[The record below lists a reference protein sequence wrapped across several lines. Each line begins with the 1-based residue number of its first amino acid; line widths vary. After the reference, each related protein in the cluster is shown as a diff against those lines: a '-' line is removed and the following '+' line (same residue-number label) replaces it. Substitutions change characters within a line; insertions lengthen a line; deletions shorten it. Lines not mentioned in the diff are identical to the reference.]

1 VTSTIAIAYLAFFTS
16 EIIFRCS
23 GVLAVVFCGITTKA
37 FGETLLNDS
46 HLTHDFWHI
55 TELLLNSVLFMLG
68 GAVWGGMQH
77 FGGWDWIYLFILF
90 GLVVL
95 IRFVQVFACYP
106 ITSRIGVGQSVRE
119 AVFMSYGG
127 LRGAM
132 GVALALLLSAEVFK
146 YTEVELLQEQGQI
159 DQEARYQYRVLFA
172 DKLFGLVGGVSFL
185 TLVICGP
192 TSGFVLKRLGLVTPT
207 ESRKNVILRYVAR
220 MKQSVLLSYLEL
232 LDQEL
237 FEDLDFGIVREHVSP
252 LRVVTGE
259 DLMVAVEKY
268 QQMNSGKTPDLSN
281 LKRYLLS
288 PASSDHEQ
296 AVPLHDSVI
305 RITLPRLA
313 NAGASRRETMYD
325 YNTLLDKNV
334 VLEERKIFLDL
345 LRREYQR
352 QLSAGELDSR
362 GIIPLSLLRSLDI
375 ANEGAAEGRPLN
387 DWAAAETGGSRLVK
401 EGDRALHAYRVGGLC
416 NRRKGDEDFHTIRQ
430 RVLLAFSFI
439 KAHLSA
445 QEKFKVE
452 FASVYANSLTLAE
465 KTVLDESRE
474 QVSRADSAVAAFDSE
489 DVQSVKNQ
497 YICQILLHKAANHF
511 ENLSAN
517 GLMTD
522 REAGE
527 FLGKYDLELR
537 ELRTRAELKTE
548 FRQLGQKKI
557 SPETISSTKLRP
569 VN

>member
-1 VTSTIAIAYLAFFTS
+1 M
-16 EIIFRCS
+16 
-23 GVLAVVFCGITTKA
+23 
-37 FGETLLNDS
+37 NDS

-55 TELLLNSVLFMLG
+55 TEHLLNSVLFMLG
-68 GAVWGGMQH
+68 GAVWGGTQH
-77 FGGWDWIYLFILF
+77 FGGMDWIYLFILF

-95 IRFVQVFACYP
+95 IRFVLVFAFYP

-132 GVALALLLSAEVFK
+132 GVALALLLNAEVFK
-146 YTEVELLQEQGQI
+146 YTEVEIIQKHGHV
-159 DQEARYQYRVLFA
+159 DQEAVNQYRELFA
-172 DKLFGLVGGVSFL
+172 DKVFGLVGGVSFL

-207 ESRKNVILRYVAR
+207 ESRTNVILHFEAH

-232 LDQEL
+232 LDQER
-237 FEDLDFGIVREHVSP
+237 FEDLDFGIVKEHVSP
-252 LRVVTGE
+252 LRAVTEE
-259 DLMVAVEKY
+259 DLIVAVERY
-268 QQMNSGKTPDLSN
+268 RQMNSGKTPNLSN
-281 LKRYLLS
+281 LKQYL
-288 PASSDHEQ
+288 ASSDHEQ
-296 AVPLHDSVI
+296 AVPLHDSLV
-305 RITLPRLA
+305 RTTLPRLV
-313 NAGASRRETMYD
+313 NAGATRGQNSRPRETMYD

-362 GIIPLSLLRSLDI
+362 SFIPLSLLRSLDV
-375 ANEGAAEGRPLN
+375 ANEGAAEGLPLD
-387 DWAAAETGGSRLVK
+387 DWAATQTVGNRLVK
-401 EGDRALHAYRVGGLC
+401 EGDRALHAYRVGGLW

-439 KAHLSA
+439 KAHLRA
-445 QEKFKVE
+445 QEKFKIE
-452 FASVYANSLTLAE
+452 FASVNENSLALAE

-474 QVSRADSAVAAFDSE
+474 QVSKADLAVAAFDSE
-489 DVQSVKNQ
+489 DVQSVKSQ
-497 YICQILLHKAANHF
+497 YVCQILLHKAANCF

-527 FLGKYDLELR
+527 FLGRYDLELR

-548 FRQLGQKKI
+548 ICQLGQLGQKKI
-557 SPETISSTKLRP
+557 SPETIAPKKPRQ
-569 VN
+569 

>member
-1 VTSTIAIAYLAFFTS
+1 M
-16 EIIFRCS
+16 
-23 GVLAVVFCGITTKA
+23 
-37 FGETLLNDS
+37 NDS

-55 TELLLNSVLFMLG
+55 TEHLLNSVLFMLG
-68 GAVWGGMQH
+68 GAVWGGTQH
-77 FGGWDWIYLFILF
+77 FGGMDWIYLFILF

-95 IRFVQVFACYP
+95 IRFVLVFAFYP

-146 YTEVELLQEQGQI
+146 YTEVEILNKEGHV
-159 DQEARYQYRVLFA
+159 DQEAGNQYRELFA
-172 DKLFGLVGGVSFL
+172 DKVFGLVGGVSFL

-207 ESRKNVILRYVAR
+207 ESRKNVILHYVAH
-220 MKQSVLLSYLEL
+220 MKQSVLLSYLDL
-232 LDQEL
+232 LDQER
-237 FEDLDFGIVREHVSP
+237 FEDLDFGIVKEHVSP
-252 LRVVTGE
+252 LRAVTEE
-259 DLMVAVEKY
+259 DLMVAVERY
-268 QQMNSGKTPDLSN
+268 RQMNSGKAPNLSN
-281 LKRYLLS
+281 LKRYLT
-288 PASSDHEQ
+288 SSGHDQ
-296 AVPLHDSVI
+296 GVPLHDSLV
-305 RITLPRLA
+305 RTTLPRQV
-313 NAGASRRETMYD
+313 NARATRGQNSRLRETMYD

-334 VLEERKIFLDL
+334 VLEERKIFLEL

-362 GIIPLSLLRSLDI
+362 GFIPLSLLRSLDV
-375 ANEGAAEGRPLN
+375 ANEGAAEGLPLN
-387 DWAAAETGGSRLVK
+387 DWAATQVGNQLVK
-401 EGDRALHAYRVGGLC
+401 EGDRALHAYRVGGLF

-430 RVLLAFSFI
+430 RVLLALSFI
-439 KAHLSA
+439 KAHLCA
-445 QEKFKVE
+445 QEKFKIE
-452 FASVYANSLTLAE
+452 FASVNANSLTLAE

-489 DVQSVKNQ
+489 DVQSVKSQ
-497 YICQILLHKAANHF
+497 YVCQILLHKAATYF

-527 FLGKYDLELR
+527 FLGRYDLELR

-548 FRQLGQKKI
+548 ICQLGQKKI
-557 SPETISSTKLRP
+557 SPETISSKMPRP
-569 VN
+569 IN